1 MITSFFKPKSGKKVT
16 PEPSDTTDASSDSRS
31 KKRTLEDGASNSTS
45 RDKRSKTNDDA
56 AVRELI
62 SYLNPPKGQQDTV
75 LKPEIAWTEALDKHF
90 ASPSFARLANFVAA
104 QRKSHVI
111 YPPASDTFSALNWT
125 PLENVK
131 VVIVGQD
138 PYHGPDQAHGLCF
151 SVRKGVRTP
160 PSLRNIYKELKD
172 DPLIPNFNTLPSHGN
187 LERWAKQGV
196 LMINTVLTV
205 RQGEPNS
212 HKNKGWELVTDEI
225 LRAVDRRAKEKCD
238 KETTT
243 TATTT
248 TQSRGIVY
256 LLWGKPAADKCQTAL
271 GVSNLSLA
279 KSTGSS
285 GQSSHRKIICTSH
298 PSPLG
303 ATKTDAPFLGSQCF
317 SKANQA
323 LLDFGYEQGIDWR
336 VDGDI

>member
-1 MITSFFKPKSGKKVT
+1 M
-16 PEPSDTTDASSDSRS
+16 
-31 KKRTLEDGASNSTS
+31 
-45 RDKRSKTNDDA
+45 
-56 AVRELI
+56 
-62 SYLNPPKGQQDTV
+62 
-75 LKPEIAWTEALDKHF
+75 
-90 ASPSFARLANFVAA
+90 LAC
-104 QRKSHVI
+104 RKSYTI
-111 YPPASDTFSALNWT
+111 YPPAQDTFSALNWT
-125 PLENVK
+125 PLHQVK

-160 PSLRNIYKELKD
+160 PSLRNIYKELND
-172 DPLIPNFNTLPSHGN
+172 DPLITNFTTFPSHGN

-205 RQGEPNS
+205 RQGDANS

-225 LRAVDRRAKEKCD
+225 LRAVDRHAKEKCA
-238 KETTT
+238 KGTGGGG
-243 TATTT
+243 
-248 TQSRGIVY
+248 SGVVY

-271 GVSNLSLA
+271 GVTNLSLA
-279 KSTGSS
+279 KSSSTTSS

-303 ATKTDAPFLGSQCF
+303 ATKTDSPFLGSQCF

-323 LLDFGYEQGIDWR
+323 LIDFGYEHGIDWR
-336 VDGDI
+336 VDGDL